1 MQLYFSLF
9 GLLFVFLLIYLEGE
23 GTYDKDLAR
32 GENNIQIQEKKL
44 TKITN
49 SAGPMNVQMRP
60 LSTSSQQVSLLP

>member
-1 MQLYFSLF
+1 MQFYVSLF

-23 GTYDKDLAR
+23 GTYDRDLVR
-32 GENNIQIQEKKL
+32 DENNIQIQEKKL

-49 SAGPMNVQMRP
+49 SAGPINVQMSP